1 MRSKDF
7 IRHMRLVLRIIA
19 FAVWVNM
26 VYNYIS
32 KSMEESNKP
41 STREVVSVEQEL
53 SFPTILVCNTMQ
65 SAPLNNRQIC
75 GDGPSPSTL
84 LGDERKCI
92 PVESIVFET
101 PQGMSFCL
109 KFEAPKAWKI
119 HVRRDPI
126 IVKTEIDLP
135 DMLLTLPFGQRELI
149 LPAGLNVIVLNSEKW
164 DEAVKN
170 YQSNSTA
177 QKKSGHKTMSPKSRG
192 KEFGHYMDEMSR
204 SSSVVLVGAG
214 KFSNIIVRARKWKK
228 LDGTETTRYS
238 VDESSRPRLSSKSVL
253 INVAYASED
262 IMVTEEYIQFD
273 WYQVFGLSAAVAVFL
288 DLGIRFYMFF
298 VGRIIGGLCGS
309 GEMVY
314 GLDGKDYSG
323 GQVGEDDVNK
333 GLLSGDV
340 NSHENDYRQN
350 DHHDEGLSEIDLND
364 DDETF

>member
-1 MRSKDF
+1 MRSKEF
-7 IRHMRLVLRIIA
+7 VKHMRLVLRVIA
-19 FAVWVNM
+19 FGVWVNM
-26 VYNYIS
+26 VWNYVS
-32 KSMEESNKP
+32 RSMDEAGKP

-53 SFPTILVCNTMQ
+53 AYPTILVCNTMQ
-65 SAPLNNRQIC
+65 SAPLNNKQMC

-84 LGDERKCI
+84 LGDERKCL

-109 KFEAPKAWKI
+109 KFEAPKDWKVHI
-119 HVRRDPI
+119 RRDPI

-149 LPAGLNVIVLNSEKW
+149 LPAGLNVIVLNSKKW
-164 DEAVKN
+164 DEAVKD

-177 QKKSGHKTMSPKSRG
+177 TKKSGHKTMSPKKRG

-214 KFSNIIVRARKWKK
+214 KFSNIIVRAKKWKK
-228 LDGTETTRYS
+228 LSGETSTRYS
-238 VDESSRPRLSSKSVL
+238 VDESSRPRLTSKSVL

-298 VGRIIGGLCGS
+298 VGRIIAGLCGS

-323 GQVGEDDVNK
+323 DQGENE
-333 GLLSGDV
+333 GLLTGDL
-340 NSHENDYRQN
+340 NEHENDYRDDCK
-350 DHHDEGLSEIDLND
+350 DHHDDSLAEVSL
-364 DDETF
+364 DEDEDQRF